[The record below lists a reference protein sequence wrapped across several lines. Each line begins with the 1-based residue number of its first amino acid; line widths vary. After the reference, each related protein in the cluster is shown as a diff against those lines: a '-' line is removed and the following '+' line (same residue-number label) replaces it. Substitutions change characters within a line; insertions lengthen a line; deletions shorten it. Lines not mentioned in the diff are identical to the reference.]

1 MSDTTDTKTT
11 PIDDLTRLEQ
21 KEVKDF
27 IKAACDVFSD
37 NTHINIPKIISE
49 AMEMVEIIGRRESLG
64 GQFKKSI
71 VSYITECI
79 LNECHIV
86 LDTGLIGDSVDVIV
100 AANQN
105 KLDINTTGKYCVS
118 CIPVLFSCLC
128 FPNRSKKKHASRK
141 AAEKKAKKAAKK
153 EAAKK
158 KAAEKEAAKK
168 EAAEKK
174 AAEKKA
180 AEKKAAEKK
189 AKKSTIEKT
198 NNEDKD
204 IVELIKVKNQSNKYK
219 VVGLATI
226 VEEAMAAQASC
237 DNDDNDKEVVE
248 EDYEEGNE
256 VVEDDYEE
264 GNEEEANKEEISD
277 EVANANGCTK

>member
-189 AKKSTIEKT
+189 AAEKKAAEKKAKKSTIEKT

-248 EDYEEGNE
+248 
-256 VVEDDYEE
+256 DDYEE

>member
-100 AANQN
+100 AASQN
-105 KLDINTTGKYCVS
+105 KLVINTTGKYCVS

-168 EAAEKK
+168 E

>member
-180 AEKKAAEKK
+180 AEKKA
-189 AKKSTIEKT
+189 KKSTIEKT

-248 EDYEEGNE
+248 
-256 VVEDDYEE
+256 DDYEE